1 LNAEFFQYFCV
12 VKTGCM
18 NMKVGLLFGSFNPVH
33 AGHTIVASYCSQ
45 FTDLQEVWLVP
56 SPHNPLKSP
65 DTLWSEDK
73 RLALLYAAV
82 EQQKLPLKVCD
93 VEFSLPRPSY
103 TIHTLRT
110 LQAQHRHTQFVVIM
124 GADSLADI
132 EQWRE
137 WQTLLHDF
145 EVYVYPRV
153 GHNAE
158 ELCAKYHTKFIP
170 APIVE
175 ISSTFIR
182 QALKDGKNV
191 NAFLPVA
198 NSLDETLNTA

>member
-1 LNAEFFQYFCV
+1 
-12 VKTGCM
+12 M

-33 AGHTIVASYCSQ
+33 VGHTIIAGYCSQ
-45 FTDLQEVWLVP
+45 FTDLHEVWLVP
-56 SPHNPLKSP
+56 SPHNPLKSAG
-65 DTLWSEDK
+65 TLLPEEK
-73 RLALLYAAV
+73 RIALLHAAV

-103 TIHTLRT
+103 TITT
-110 LQAQHRHTQFVVIM
+110 LQALQAQYRQTQFVVIM
-124 GADSLADI
+124 GADALAGI

-137 WQTLLHDF
+137 WQALLRDF

-153 GHNAE
+153 GYNAE
-158 ELCAKYHTKFIP
+158 KLCAKYHTKFIP

-191 NAFLPVA
+191 NAFLPVIPSA
-198 NSLDETLNTA
+198 LT